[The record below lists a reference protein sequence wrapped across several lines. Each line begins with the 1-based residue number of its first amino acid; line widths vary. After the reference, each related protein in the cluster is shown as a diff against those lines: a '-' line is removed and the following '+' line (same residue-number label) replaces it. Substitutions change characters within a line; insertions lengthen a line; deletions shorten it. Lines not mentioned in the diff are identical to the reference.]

1 MLGVWGSH
9 PIFQSLALWLWRCII
24 STWMNAWQKTYLFFR
39 ATLAPTSSCHDD
51 VPPVEFMYLL
61 FTCMPGESYRMWLWS
76 LLLYLCQAFWIW
88 VLINC
93 LVCWFVLSV
102 LSHVQQMDR
111 VLAKTAEY
119 IHCVWDWDWEVH
131 QILWDPPPKSTIWSS
146 MMYIICRLHE
156 VHLTWFA
163 VFCFC
168 RSGQRMYT
176 CPLLEQ
182 AQRLL
187 KAPTHFMPKAPP
199 PFPVLFSWFG
209 SCSGSKHH
217 NCCNIHFLSFT
228 IWINH
233 KRQHSQ
239 LQN

>member
-61 FTCMPGESYRMWLWS
+61 FTCMPGESYRMWLRS

-131 QILWDPPPKSTIWSS
+131 QILWDPPPNQLFEAAWCILFVSFMKFIWPG
-146 MMYIICRLHE
+146 L
-156 VHLTWFA
+156 L
-163 VFCFC
+163 CFVSADQVNAC
-168 RSGQRMYT
+168 I
-176 CPLLEQ
+176 
-182 AQRLL
+182 
-187 KAPTHFMPKAPP
+187 H
-199 PFPVLFSWFG
+199 V
-209 SCSGSKHH
+209 
-217 NCCNIHFLSFT
+217 HFL
-228 IWINH
+228 NKH
-233 KRQHSQ
+233 KDC
-239 LQN
+239 